1 MARLKKPVSF
11 AFSDDTIALIDE
23 LANNLA
29 LSKSQVIELAL
40 AELKKRNL
48 KPEQIIKTV
57 TISAID

>member
-11 AFSDDTIALIDE
+11 AFSEDTINLIE
-23 LANNLA
+23 NLSNDLD

-48 KPEQIIKTV
+48 KPEQIVKTV